1 MDTKYGRRGNV
12 IVDLLQ
18 SSRPICVRVVV
29 VAYKLSIIN
38 LHVRTG
44 LLALVF
50 VSFQANLV
58 SSKPN
63 RSEGSG

>member
-1 MDTKYGRRGNV
+1 M
-12 IVDLLQ
+12 
-18 SSRPICVRVVV
+18 CVCVVA
-29 VAYKLSIIN
+29 AYKLSIVFP
-38 LHVRTG
+38 HVRTG
-44 LLALVF
+44 FLALVF

>member
-1 MDTKYGRRGNV
+1 M
-12 IVDLLQ
+12 
-18 SSRPICVRVVV
+18 CVGV